1 MLKTRPRLNIVT
13 IFCFLCILV
22 LTVSS
27 RVQADSGEMVDLKGT
42 GSAGSFSYGEDPVK
56 KRSAIGYGVDHH
68 KSEGSNSK
76 SYKHGSKGYPDHIS
90 GSSNHKKSEG
100 SKSKS
105 YSHGKSGHG
114 NSSHGYK
121 GGYGKSYGHKKSEGS
136 KSKSYSHGKSGHGNS
151 SHGYKGGHGKSYGH
165 KKSEGSQ
172 SKSYSHGKPGH
183 GKSSHG
189 YKGGHGKSYGHK
201 KGAHGGHGHSPFK
214 HVMHYKYKLGLTDAQ
229 IQTMKE
235 LDVDFKKKIVQA
247 KADHEIAHMELD
259 LQVHSGKVD
268 ESKIRDA
275 GAKIVASKTNKI
287 MAMIDA
293 KIQLLNLLT
302 TEQRQ
307 KMAKMH

>member
-1 MLKTRPRLNIVT
+1 
-13 IFCFLCILV
+13 
-22 LTVSS
+22 
-27 RVQADSGEMVDLKGT
+27 VQADSGEIVDLKGT
-42 GSAGSFSYGEDPVK
+42 GSAGSFSYGGDSTKQE
-56 KRSAIGYGVDHH
+56 SAIGYGVNHH

-76 SYKHGSKGYPDHIS
+76 SYKHGSKGYAGHIS
-90 GSSNHKKSEG
+90 GSKSHKKQEG

-105 YSHGKSGHG
+105 YLHGKPGHGKS
-114 NSSHGYK
+114 N
-121 GGYGKSYGHKKSEGS
+121 YGTKS
-136 KSKSYSHGKSGHGNS
+136 
-151 SHGYKGGHGKSYGH
+151 GHGKSYGH

-183 GKSSHG
+183 GKSNYGTKS
-189 YKGGHGKSYGHK
+189 GHGKSYGHK
-201 KGAHGGHGHSPFK
+201 SGAHGGHGSSPFK

-259 LQVHSGKVD
+259 LQVHSGRVD

-302 TEQRQ
+302 SEQRQ